1 MSLVVPNHLN
11 QIELELKRQTKMR
24 GVYSLTIFVA
34 LVLFI
39 IFGFET
45 ASDANSGGFLQGFSQ
60 LLDFPIDI
68 IKMSF
73 DAGWALLYRLLNTS
87 GPDGNNPHGKWRLS
101 LVSLVLL
108 SAYCKS
114 NLVKIKQLFR

>member
-1 MSLVVPNHLN
+1 MFLPSSGQLKQIEPTTRTLIHLDILMSLVVPNHLN

-45 ASDANSGGFLQGFSQ
+45 ASDANSGGFLLGFSQ

-68 IKMSF
+68 IGKS
-73 DAGWALLYRLLNTS
+73 GYR
-87 GPDGNNPHGKWRLS
+87 PDTGAVQHNRAPMKVRFS
-101 LVSLVLL
+101 
-108 SAYCKS
+108 K
-114 NLVKIKQLFR
+114 K